1 MIEKT
6 YIAALFLA
14 GLIALMP
21 TALRAQQIDP
31 VTGQVI
37 NKNAVKKNY
46 QLSLSSF
53 FDTNL
58 YDFSDKDSKSFA
70 NSSAIALTYKLESG
84 YRVASSISVAKNLTG
99 ERKLLARDSSIR
111 LIKSFGKMNE
121 YFSLV
126 GSAAL
131 TVPLSKASHKTAG
144 LITRL
149 RVAPTLIFNISKL
162 IPGGNLFYSPSLSY
176 SIHEFKTLSTGASN
190 SQYSL
195 GHSLAFGY
203 SFLSAFYIQ
212 LSGAYSRRWT
222 YQGRSN
228 DSFSFDQSL
237 NYTIG
242 SGLTAVAGHSIGGN
256 ALASNG
262 QDSDV
267 QIFDSRES
275 SFYMGLVYTY

>member
-6 YIAALFLA
+6 YIAALLLGA
-14 GLIALMP
+14 LIALMP
-21 TALRAQQIDP
+21 TSAQAQQVDP

-37 NKNAVKKNY
+37 SDDVVKKNY
-46 QLSLSSF
+46 LINLSTF
-53 FDTNL
+53 FNTNL
-58 YDFSDKDSKSFA
+58 YDFQSKADKSFA
-70 NSSAIALTYKLESG
+70 NSSSIAFTYTMKNG
-84 YRVASSISVAKNLTG
+84 YRIASSIGLAKNLTG

-111 LIKSFGKMNE
+111 LIKSFGAINE
-121 YFSLV
+121 YISLV
-126 GSAAL
+126 ASGAL
-131 TVPLSKASHKTAG
+131 TLPFSKASHKTAG

-149 RVAPTLIFNISKL
+149 RVAPTLIVKTSDL
-162 IPGGNLFYSPSLSY
+162 LPGSILFYSPSLSY
-176 SIHEFKTLSTGASN
+176 SIHEFKTLSNGESN

-195 GHSLAFGY
+195 GHSLALGY
-203 SFLSAFYIQ
+203 SFLGSFYVQ

-228 DSFSFDQSL
+228 DSYSFDQSV

-242 SGLTAVAGHSIGGN
+242 NGLTGVAGHSIGGN
-256 ALASNG
+256 ALAVNG
-262 QDSDV
+262 QNSDV